1 MGDQVEYDV
10 EAATAYKEEHDTKI
24 KEKEEAAAAL
34 TGKDNKKART
44 ELSKEVS
51 TMKAEE
57 KYVDACKVVKGLA
70 PPKGN
75 FVKSI
80 QKGDGPKKSEPDAK
94 MEEEKKD
101 VKKDDKKAKKTES
114 AGISKAERDEL
125 EKLKKDIIE
134 RKAELKG
141 QGLSGGQCN
150 KDEQVVA
157 WVARMTELKIKEDP
171 TLAEG
176 DKKKDEKK
184 EKKKPASEEKMA
196 LEKKMEEY
204 RVQLKQ
210 EFGYSDKDIKADPD
224 YADMQKQ
231 LSKLK

>member
-1 MGDQVEYDV
+1 MGGMALFGTEDQVEYDV

-24 KEKEEAAAAL
+24 KEKEDAAAAL

-57 KYVDACKVVKGLA
+57 KYIDACKVVKGLA

-80 QKGDGPKKSEPDAK
+80 KHGDAPKKAAVETDAK
-94 MEEEKKD
+94 AEEDKKDIKKDEKKT
-101 VKKDDKKAKKTES
+101 KKVES

-134 RKAELKG
+134 RKAELKA

-150 KDEQVVA
+150 KDEQV
-157 WVARMTELKIKEDP
+157 L
-171 TLAEG
+171 
-176 DKKKDEKK
+176 
-184 EKKKPASEEKMA
+184 
-196 LEKKMEEY
+196 
-204 RVQLKQ
+204 
-210 EFGYSDKDIKADPD
+210 
-224 YADMQKQ
+224 
-231 LSKLK
+231 